1 MCYLIYLSF
10 CLRQTFM
17 NNEAANAS
25 FHVGRSFITLH
36 YRVAYGTFMYHP
48 NQDST
53 FLILGNEETR
63 GERQNEQTVRLPS
76 HVLQFLLDHHIPSSL
91 SEEHNPQQIIS
102 VGFQL
107 HQCLV
112 WGRDYISGYTLVL
125 QLTSRIQS
133 FSTRSDNSKA
143 KHLEWSTVHLLI
155 LL

>member
-1 MCYLIYLSF
+1 MKPLMLVFMWDKRSLI
-10 CLRQTFM
+10 
-17 NNEAANAS
+17 A
-25 FHVGRSFITLH
+25 LH

-53 FLILGNEETR
+53 FLILGNEETQ

-76 HVLQFLLDHHIPSSL
+76 HVLQSLLDHHIPSSL

-102 VGFQL
+102 IGFQL

-112 WGRDYISGYTLVL
+112 WGRDYISGYTLFL

-133 FSTRSDNSKA
+133 FSTRICLVYTYPSPRDISGDRMPSSA
-143 KHLEWSTVHLLI
+143 
-155 LL
+155 